1 MDMRCHSSPPPQ
13 PGLGF
18 LAGPFSGDLDAYS
31 CQITTAAPAA
41 APTSQGS
48 PFRLDD
54 LQVYGCYPGS
64 FTLSYLDEAPSP
76 GGSEYFGSPASVP
89 SPSTPGLRAQ
99 PPSASWDS
107 SAFGPYTPSP
117 GYWAAAEEPQAPH
130 CAPLYFTF
138 GPEATEDLSRFAA
151 LQPRLAEQE
160 SYPLQQQQPQQQQQQ
175 QQPQQQLPSAF
186 PYPPMAY
193 QQPGPLGVSG
203 DLLEDN
209 LSPKAGSHSGNEGQ
223 CAVCGD
229 HASCQHYGVRTCEGC
244 KGFFKV
250 NTSLHYRDNGMG
262 HVQKLL
268 KFIIIITIIVLIT
281 LVSVYAAYC
290 TKEIQV
296 RLSRKQ
302 GLSRG

>member
-1 MDMRCHSSPPPQ
+1 MTCVHPQYATLTYPDNSLCSPEFESLDFSSRLSMDTRCHPSPPPQ

-31 CQITTAAPAA
+31 CQITTAAPTA
-41 APTSQGS
+41 APAGQES

-76 GGSEYFGSPASVP
+76 GGSEYFGSPVSVP
-89 SPSTPGLRAQ
+89 SPSTPGLHAQ
-99 PPSASWDS
+99 PPSAWDS
-107 SAFGPYTPSP
+107 SAFGPYTP
-117 GYWAAAEEPQAPH
+117 GYWAAEEPQAPL

-138 GPEATEDLSRFAA
+138 GPEDTEDLSRFAA

-160 SYPLQQQQPQQQQQQ
+160 SFTQQQQQQ
-175 QQPQQQLPSAF
+175 HPSALL
-186 PYPPMAY
+186 YPPMAY
-193 QQPGPLGVSG
+193 QQPGPLGVSS
-203 DLLEDN
+203 DPLEDN

-250 NTSLHYRDNGMG
+250 NVYITGLLLLQTGWGM
-262 HVQKLL
+262 
-268 KFIIIITIIVLIT
+268 FRNE
-281 LVSVYAAYC
+281 SY
-290 TKEIQV
+290 
-296 RLSRKQ
+296 S
-302 GLSRG
+302 